1 MSRRALAAGLLLALA
16 LAGAGPA
23 LASVVYLAFG
33 DSITFGTGDL
43 DPDKPDGYPRR
54 LQKLLRQAGVDDELM
69 VENHGLA
76 GEKTG
81 EALSRYASV
90 LARGGD
96 AFLLMEGTNDISL
109 VEEGM
114 LSIET
119 VVANLDTMARRAR
132 NLGIEPVHATIFP
145 RQPKARHDGSNVLTL
160 TLNWEIRDLA
170 IRTGRKLA
178 DVWEAFDVAADPDVF
193 LTMFAKLTGDTVGH
207 PNASAYDRMAAVF
220 ADVLQEID
228 SVPPVAAHYI
238 PGLLTP
244 VIKPSQEIEITLFE
258 PKDGAGIQLKRTW
271 LLING
276 REVAEP
282 TGASSRRRAVLQLE
296 DKKAIGCR
304 AAIGVRS
311 EDRSD
316 PPNAIDRLLIVY
328 DVEGRSVL
336 VGDVDFDCRV
346 DGFDVVALGVRFGA
360 TREDARYSTIYDFN
374 GDGIVDGEDLARLA
388 ENFGKRSD

>member
-1 MSRRALAAGLLLALA
+1 MRRRILGVLLAAGLAATAPASAAL
-16 LAGAGPA
+16 
-23 LASVVYLAFG
+23 VYLAFG
-33 DSITFGTGDL
+33 DSITYGVGDA
-43 DPDKPDGYPRR
+43 DPNRPDGYPKR

-69 VENHGLA
+69 VENHGEP
-76 GEKTG
+76 GETTS
-81 EALSRYASV
+81 EALSRYAAV
-90 LARGGD
+90 LAGGGD
-96 AFLLMEGTNDISL
+96 AFLLMEGTNDIPM

-145 RQPKARHDGSNVLTL
+145 RQPKALNDRRNVLTL

-178 DVWEAFDVAADPDVF
+178 DVWEAFDIAVDPDVF
-193 LTMFAKLTGDTVGH
+193 LTMFASLVGDHVGH
-207 PNASAYDRMAAVF
+207 PNPDAYDRMAPVF

-228 SVPPVAAHYI
+228 SVPPVAAYYL

-244 VIKPSQEIEITLFE
+244 IIKPSEAIEVTLFE
-258 PKDGAGIQLKRTW
+258 PKEGSGIQLKNTW
-271 LLING
+271 LVING

-282 TGASSRRRAVLQLE
+282 TAASSRRRAVLRIE

-304 AAIGVRS
+304 AAVGVRS

-316 PPNAIDRLLIVY
+316 PPNVIDRILIVY
-328 DVEGRSVL
+328 DVEGREVI

-346 DGFDVVALGVRFGA
+346 DGFDVVELAVHFGA
-360 TREDARYSTIYDFN
+360 TRDDPRYSTIYDFN
-374 GDGIVDGEDLARLA
+374 GDGIIDGDDLARLA